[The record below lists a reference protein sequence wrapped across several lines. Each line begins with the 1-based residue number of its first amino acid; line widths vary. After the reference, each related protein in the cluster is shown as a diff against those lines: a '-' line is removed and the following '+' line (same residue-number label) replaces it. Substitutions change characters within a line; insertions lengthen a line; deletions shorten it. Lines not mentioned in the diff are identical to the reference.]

1 MAILN
6 VRSHRVLRST
16 AMQVDI
22 LDRVNMQ
29 EHINS
34 TRLVVQDA
42 EKADLQVRC
51 VVLGPYLALSSIDNS
66 IIKPKG

>member
-1 MAILN
+1 
-6 VRSHRVLRST
+6 
-16 AMQVDI
+16 MQVDI